1 MYDLL
6 PVVIFM
12 PIYISMYSRP
22 YKTFFWGKA
31 GYKWKSSRSSPLES
45 YDMG

>member
-22 YKTFFWGKA
+22 YKTFFGEKRGISGKVQEA
-31 GYKWKSSRSSPLES
+31 PL
-45 YDMG
+45 

>member
-22 YKTFFWGKA
+22 YKTFFGEKRGKVE
-31 GYKWKSSRSSPLES
+31 KFKKLPSRVV
-45 YDMG
+45 